1 MIYDISYGNVSYG
14 PYDMDHKVW
23 IIWCGPFHMVTR
35 HMEHVTCSTDESHVI
50 SFFHIIWF
58 HSYDTTMLYG
68 PISYGLTSYG
78 SIWHGSIS
86 YGPIW
91 HGPTDHLVQ
100 AVLYNSISDECSLRT
115 FYLDIDKTRYIKT
128 ETKRFFEVE
137 LTPKQIFDDGKASQL
152 IKENSIIF
160 EETLR

>member
-1 MIYDISYGNVSYG
+1 M
-14 PYDMDHKVW
+14 P
-23 IIWCGPFHMVTR
+23 
-35 HMEHVTCSTDESHVI
+35 
-50 SFFHIIWF
+50 
-58 HSYDTTMLYG
+58 LY
-68 PISYGLTSYG
+68 I
-78 SIWHGSIS
+78 
-86 YGPIW
+86 
-91 HGPTDHLVQ
+91 
-100 AVLYNSISDECSLRT
+100 SISDERSIRT

>member
-1 MIYDISYGNVSYG
+1 MDHMMWTISYGYTSHGTCDMFHGRVSRHLIFSYHMVSFIWYDNVIR
-14 PYDMDHKVW
+14 PH
-23 IIWCGPFHMVTR
+23 IIW
-35 HMEHVTCSTDESHVI
+35 S
-50 SFFHIIWF
+50 HIIWF
-58 HSYDTTMLYG
+58 HMTWFN
-68 PISYGLTSYG
+68 I
-78 SIWHGSIS
+78 IWPHIIWA
-86 YGPIW
+86 IW

-100 AVLYNSISDECSLRT
+100 AVSYNSISDEGSLRK